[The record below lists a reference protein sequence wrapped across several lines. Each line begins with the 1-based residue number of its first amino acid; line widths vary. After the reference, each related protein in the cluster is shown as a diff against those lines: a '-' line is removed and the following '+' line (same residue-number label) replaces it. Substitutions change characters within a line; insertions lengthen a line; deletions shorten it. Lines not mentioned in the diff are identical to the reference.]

1 MRTIRALLTDQ
12 SYRLFRLGIGL
23 CLVFLT
29 IDIIFDVLY
38 FHTESILDQIL
49 SPSLYEMVIRFS
61 VIVVIL
67 IFASYAQILTWR
79 LQINQRTL
87 EQELVERKRTEV
99 ALRESEERYRLLV
112 DSSPYGMS
120 IHQDGKVAFVN
131 QAAVVQMRATS
142 AEELIGKPIHSFVH
156 PETWDATRSRVQR
169 MLQGEP
175 GMYPVE
181 DRYVRLDGSIFP
193 VQVTAAPFT
202 FKGRTAIQIIA
213 LDISARKQAEEAAH
227 RLDFQVRLILEAA
240 GEGILGLNAAGAHT
254 FVNPMAAKI
263 LGYTI
268 EELIGQPSHTLWHY
282 ARPDG
287 KPYPVQECQIYTTL
301 QDGRNHNGEEYFW
314 RKDGSGFPVEFTSIP
329 IREGEH
335 VIGAV
340 VTFRDITERK
350 QAEKAMRDSEER
362 YRLLFER
369 HPLPMWVLDPISL
382 RFLAVNDVASKHY
395 GYSRAEFLAMSIW
408 DIRPIED
415 ISRLEENLSRTLQH
429 QERTGFWKHRKKDGT
444 LIDVEII
451 SHAVTFLDQP
461 ARLVLANDVTARKQ
475 AEAALHESERFARA
489 TVDALSAEIAILDE
503 TGTIIAVNQAWRAF
517 AAANTPPGMQA
528 QVAEGTNYLAVC
540 EQAYGPNAEEAP
552 TIADG
557 IHAVMN
563 GEQEEFWLE
572 YPCSS
577 PNEQRWF
584 NVRVTRFPNAG
595 PLRIVVAHENITLRK
610 RVEAALL
617 EERAL
622 LEQRVAERTIALTH
636 AAQLK
641 DEFLA
646 SMSHELRTPLTA
658 VLGIT
663 EALQEEIYGPITERQ
678 RASLQRIVESGNHL
692 LALINDI
699 LDVAK
704 IGAGTI
710 TLEYDSVLIESLC
723 QASLRMIREAALKK
737 KLTVKSAIDPAVTFL
752 SADTRRLKQILANL
766 LSNAVKFTPIGG
778 SIGLEVVGDVSRQA
792 VDLTVWDSGIGIAQ
806 QDLGRL
812 FQPFVQLDSRLARQY
827 NGTGLGLTLVYQMA
841 ELHGGS
847 VRVASE
853 PGVGSRFT
861 VSLPWQVPQ
870 HEAMHAVQMPP
881 TTIEKPSTLIRQTI
895 LLAEDNETSLAT
907 LTEYLEVKGYRILAA
922 RTGMEA
928 IAQAYTAHPAL
939 ILMDI
944 QMPGM
949 DGLEAIQRIRAK
961 EDMPYIPII
970 ALTALAMPGDRE
982 RCLAVGADE
991 YLSKPISLKEL
1002 AATINDQLHKA
1013 DSGILG
1019 TSVTL

>member
-1 MRTIRALLTDQ
+1 
-12 SYRLFRLGIGL
+12 
-23 CLVFLT
+23 
-29 IDIIFDVLY
+29 
-38 FHTESILDQIL
+38 
-49 SPSLYEMVIRFS
+49 
-61 VIVVIL
+61 
-67 IFASYAQILTWR
+67 
-79 LQINQRTL
+79 
-87 EQELVERKRTEV
+87 
-99 ALRESEERYRLLV
+99 
-112 DSSPYGMS
+112 
-120 IHQDGKVAFVN
+120 
-131 QAAVVQMRATS
+131 
-142 AEELIGKPIHSFVH
+142 
-156 PETWDATRSRVQR
+156 
-169 MLQGEP
+169 
-175 GMYPVE
+175 MYPVE
-181 DRYVRLDGSIFP
+181 DRHVRLDGSILP
-193 VQVTAAPFT
+193 VQVTAVSFN
-202 FKGRTAIQIIA
+202 FMGRPAVQIIA
-213 LDISARKQAEEAAH
+213 LDISERKQAEEVAQ

-240 GEGILGLNAAGAHT
+240 GEGIIGLNAAGEHT

-287 KPYPVQECQIYTTL
+287 TPYPTQECQIYTTL
-301 QDGRNHNGEEYFW
+301 QDGRNHGGEEYFW

-329 IREGEH
+329 IRECEK

-369 HPLPMWVLDPISL
+369 HPLPMWVLDPNTL

-395 GYSRAEFLAMSIW
+395 GYSRDEFLAMSVW

-415 ISRLEENLSRTLQH
+415 IPRLEENLSRTLQ
-429 QERTGFWKHRKKDGT
+429 QSERTGFWKHRKKDGT

-503 TGTIIAVNQAWRAF
+503 TGTIIAVNNAWRMF
-517 AAANTPPGMQA
+517 ATANTPPGMNA
-528 QVAEGTNYLAVC
+528 HVAEGTNYLAVC
-540 EQAYGPNAEEAP
+540 EHAYGPNAEEAP
-552 TIADG
+552 SIADG
-557 IHAVMN
+557 IHAVMA
-563 GEQEEFWLE
+563 GEQEEFSLE
-572 YPCSS
+572 YPCPS

-584 NVRVTRFPNAG
+584 TAHVTRFPSAG
-595 PLRIVVAHENITLRK
+595 PLRIVVSHENISERK

-617 EERAL
+617 DERAL

-663 EALQEEIYGPITERQ
+663 EALQEEIYGPTTDRQ

-723 QASLRMIREAALKK
+723 QASLRMVKEVAHKK
-737 KLTVKSAIDPAVTFL
+737 KLTVKSTIDPAVTFL

-766 LSNAVKFTPIGG
+766 LSNAVKFTPTGG

-806 QDLGRL
+806 EDLGRL

-847 VRVASE
+847 VCVVSE

-861 VSLPWQVPQ
+861 VSLPWRVPH
-870 HEAMHAVQMPP
+870 HEALHTAQMPP
-881 TTIEKPSTLIRQTI
+881 TTIEKPSSLLRPTI

-907 LTEYLEVKGYRILAA
+907 LTEYLEAKGYQILAA

-928 IAQAYTAHPAL
+928 ITQAYTAHPKL

-961 EDMPYIPII
+961 EDLPYIPII

-991 YLSKPISLKEL
+991 YLSKPVSLKEL
-1002 AATINDQLHKA
+1002 ATTINEQLHNA
-1013 DSGILG
+1013 DSGILD

>member
-1 MRTIRALLTDQ
+1 MLEGRMRIIRALLTNQ
-12 SYRLFRLGIGL
+12 SYRLFRIGIGL
-23 CLVFLT
+23 SLVFLF

-38 FHTESILDQIL
+38 FHNESILQPIL
-49 SPSLYEMVIRFS
+49 QPSLYEMVIRFS
-61 VIVVIL
+61 VIIVIL
-67 IFASYAQILTWR
+67 IFAAYAQILTWR
-79 LQINQRTL
+79 LQLNQRTL
-87 EQELVERKRTEV
+87 EQELVERQRTEA

-112 DSSPYGMS
+112 DSSPYGIS

-131 QAAVVQMRATS
+131 QAAVLQMRATS
-142 AEELIGKPIHSFVH
+142 AEELIGKPISSFVH
-156 PETWDATRSRVQR
+156 PETWDATRIRVQR

-181 DRYVRLDGSIFP
+181 DQYVRLDGSIFP
-193 VQVTAAPFT
+193 VQVTAAPFN
-202 FKGRTAIQIIA
+202 FKGRPAIQVIA
-213 LDISARKQAEEAAH
+213 LDISARKLSE
-227 RLDFQVRLILEAA
+227 
-240 GEGILGLNAAGAHT
+240 N
-254 FVNPMAAKI
+254 
-263 LGYTI
+263 
-268 EELIGQPSHTLWHY
+268 
-282 ARPDG
+282 
-287 KPYPVQECQIYTTL
+287 
-301 QDGRNHNGEEYFW
+301 
-314 RKDGSGFPVEFTSIP
+314 
-329 IREGEH
+329 
-335 VIGAV
+335 
-340 VTFRDITERK
+340 
-350 QAEKAMRDSEER
+350 AMRDSEER

-369 HPLPMWVLDPISL
+369 HPLPMWVLDPNTL

-395 GYSRAEFLAMSIW
+395 GYSRDEFLAMSIW

-415 ISRLEENLSRTLQH
+415 IPRLEENLSRTAQQ

-503 TGTIIAVNQAWRAF
+503 TGTIIAVNNAWRMF
-517 AAANTPPGMQA
+517 TTANTPAGMNA
-528 QVAEGTNYLAVC
+528 QVAEGVNYLAVC
-540 EQAYGPNAEEAP
+540 EHAYGPNAEEAP

-557 IHAVMN
+557 IHAVMD
-563 GEQEEFWLE
+563 GKQDEFWLE
-572 YPCSS
+572 YPCPS

-584 NVRVTRFPNAG
+584 NARVTRFSSAG
-595 PLRIVVAHENITLRK
+595 PLRIVVSHENISERK

-617 EERAL
+617 DERAS

-663 EALQEEIYGPITERQ
+663 EALQEEIYGPTTERQ

-737 KLTVKSAIDPAVTFL
+737 KLTVKSTIDPAVTFL

-766 LSNAVKFTPIGG
+766 LSNAVKFTSPGG
-778 SIGLEVVGDVSRQA
+778 TIGLEVVGDVSRQS

-806 QDLGRL
+806 EDLGRL

-847 VRVASE
+847 VCVVSE

-861 VSLPWQVPQ
+861 VSLPWKVPQ
-870 HEAMHAVQMPP
+870 HEALHTVQMPP
-881 TTIEKPSTLIRQTI
+881 TTIEKLSTLLRPTI

-907 LTEYLEVKGYRILAA
+907 LTEYLEAKGYRMLAA

-928 IAQAYTAHPAL
+928 ITQTYTAHPEL

-961 EDMPYIPII
+961 EDLPYIPII

-991 YLSKPISLKEL
+991 YLSKPVSLKEL
-1002 AATINDQLHKA
+1002 ATTINEQLHKA
-1013 DSGILG
+1013 DSGIL
-1019 TSVTL
+1019 VR